1 MEIGKIIIESLKR
14 KDTHKTFI
22 ELDKKNELEKVI
34 PKVKAMKSVGECKY
48 HVVNCF
54 EHSINALK
62 ELEVVLNDKEFFP
75 NHLREHVSN
84 YLNLYIE
91 DEINKSQALKLGI
104 FLHDIGKPDSLTL
117 DETGR
122 VHFTNHEK
130 IGAQIVNNMGTN
142 LELSTQTYKLISK
155 YVRYHMILLS
165 LYKKNDLSKKE
176 LANVFNLV
184 DEDTIGI
191 ILLGYADIVS
201 TIKLLDK
208 NEEVGV
214 LKTYM
219 EYILTNYLYK
229 SNYTNA

>member
-14 KDTHKTFI
+14 DDTHKTFI
-22 ELDKKNELEKVI
+22 ELDEKHELEKII
-34 PKVKAMKSVGECKY
+34 PKINCMKSVGECKY

-54 EHSINALK
+54 EHSINALR
-62 ELEVVLNDKEFFP
+62 ELEEVLNNKDFFP
-75 NHLREHVSN
+75 IHLREHVSN
-84 YLNLYIE
+84 YLNTCIE
-91 DEINKSQALKLGI
+91 DGINKLHALKLGI
-104 FLHDIGKPDSLTL
+104 FLHDIGKPDSMTL

-130 IGAQIVNNMGTN
+130 IGAQIVDNMGIK
-142 LELSTQTYKLISK
+142 LDLSTETYRLISR
-155 YVRYHMILLS
+155 YVRYHMTLLS
-165 LYKKNDLSKKE
+165 LYKKNDLSRKE
-176 LANVFNLV
+176 LINIFNLV
-184 DEDTIGI
+184 NEDTIGV

-208 NEEVGV
+208 REEVNV

-229 SNYTNA
+229 SNYTHV